1 MNKPIHKAAALV
13 FVLTGAV
20 FGLIALPAMAQEEG
34 IIKYRQSVM
43 KANSA
48 HFSAIAGIL
57 KGQVNFTD
65 DLKIHARALADLAKI
80 AAHVFPEGSDFGVT
94 RAKEEI
100 WSKPQEFKKVM
111 MAFQMESAK
120 LATIAEGGDIKAFGA
135 QFKAL
140 GKNACGTCHKAF
152 REKKK

>member
-1 MNKPIHKAAALV
+1 MNKPILKAAALV

-20 FGLIALPAMAQEEG
+20 FGLNALPAMAQEEG
-34 IIKYRQSVM
+34 IIKYRQAVM

-48 HFSAIAGIL
+48 HVSAMAGIL

-80 AAHVFPEGSDFGVT
+80 AAHVFPKGSNFGET

-100 WSKPQEFKKVM
+100 WSKPDEFKKVL
-111 MAFQMESAK
+111 MAFQAESAK
-120 LATIAEGGDIKAFGA
+120 LAKIADGGDMEAFGA
-135 QFKAL
+135 QFKAM
-140 GKNACGTCHKAF
+140 GKNACTACHKTF